1 MITPKAIYSAM
12 LNGTFPHRFLSQL
25 TVVVVICVGCSI
37 SALGQEPGADSVDK
51 DYAAELP
58 RIAPLSPEES
68 QKQFEILDGFRIE
81 LVASEPL
88 VVDPVAFAFDG
99 RGHLWV
105 VEMRDYSE
113 QDRERLGRVARLVD
127 SDGDGRMDQRHT
139 FVENLSW
146 PTAIWPW
153 LDGVLVA
160 EPPHITWFRDTDGD
174 GRSDTSQVW
183 YSGFGRSN
191 VQGLVNSLRW
201 GVDAWIHGATSSS
214 GAQLQSPDS
223 GTTVDLGRRD
233 FAIDPLTLT
242 LRAEAGGGQHG
253 MSFNRW
259 GDKFVTSNS
268 DHLQQIIDLESWLE
282 GRSVPVPLPTVRRSI
297 AEDGPQAEVFR
308 ASPVEPWRIVRT
320 RLRAGGIVPGVV
332 EGGGRAAGYFTGAT
346 GTWIMDHQRGFGTG
360 TPATQS
366 GTASAND
373 DSEPHDTAL
382 VCDVGSNLVHR
393 KRLIDQG
400 LFWTAQRIDQQT
412 ELLRSRDIWFRPV
425 QLGDGP
431 DGALY
436 IADMYREVIE
446 HPQSLP
452 PMIKRHLDLTS
463 GRDRGRIWR
472 VTNHATPRRSYD
484 DFTVLDDH
492 ALVQRLQSPI
502 AWQRMMASQL
512 LVERFHLQK
521 LNPSVKQTLQ
531 QLTLNSP
538 LAETR
543 VLGQWLLAR
552 LGWLTPELT
561 LPMLQQPH
569 PRALAHAIEIVASGE
584 LTEPAGQQLIRI
596 AAGCTDAR
604 VQLALIKAS
613 VKQDEDS
620 RMKLLGD
627 LLPLVKEPLARALLV
642 TASGDNSWRV
652 FQNVQ
657 KDLSDQE
664 FAQWLNLLL
673 PVWVSMVDLPTELD
687 QLAQQSLKSQHPRQS
702 LWLQALSALPSHS
715 KVSQFLKKLDIQN
728 SLDEQIAQ
736 RLQAKPEGQAAS
748 WLRLAST
755 DLQGQWMPKLLQGT
769 IADTTQVAAI
779 ESLSWANHPDL
790 PSRLVQNFRNWTP
803 SVQAAALSALT
814 ARPERLTV
822 LAGALED
829 QQIAR
834 SQIPPHIR
842 QSLLGKGDTE
852 LSRRFHKILSAVS
865 SDRQAVSERY
875 QNVLD
880 QATVAGDL
888 QLGQAVF
895 QRVCAQC
902 HRVGQIGNDVGPPL
916 RQLGDKSPSQ
926 LLTAIIDPS
935 QEVDPKYSAYTLLT
949 EDGLA
954 ITGLIVQE
962 TGNQIVVAEAGG
974 KQTTLDRESLE
985 QIQSTGL
992 SLMPNGLEEQITP
1005 QQMVSLIA
1013 FLRSVQK

>member
-1 MITPKAIYSAM
+1 MRESYCLATRRTILPTW
-12 LNGTFPHRFLSQL
+12 FLKRL
-25 TVVVVICVGCSI
+25 LATALGCVGCSI
-37 SALGQEPGADSVDK
+37 TTLGQQPEADSADK
-51 DYAAELP
+51 DYSAELP

-68 QKQFEILDGFRIE
+68 QKQFEILDGFRVE

-113 QDRERLGRVARLVD
+113 QDTERLGRVARLVD
-127 SDGDGRMDQRHT
+127 NDGDGRMDQRQT

-160 EPPHITWFRDTDGD
+160 EPPNITWFRDADGD
-174 GRSDTSQVW
+174 GHSDSSQVW
-183 YSGFGRSN
+183 YSGFRRSN

-201 GVDAWIHGATSSS
+201 GVDAWIHGATSSA
-214 GAQLQSPDS
+214 GAQLKTPDS
-223 GTTVDLGRRD
+223 EASTDLGRRD
-233 FAIDPLTLT
+233 FAIDPLNQT

-282 GRSVPVPLPTVRRSI
+282 GRSVLVPLPAVRRSI

-346 GTWIMDHQRGFGTG
+346 GTWIMDHQRGFGTN
-360 TPATQS
+360 
-366 GTASAND
+366 SAPGGSEADSNENA
-373 DSEPHDTAL
+373 SEPHDTAL

-400 LFWTAQRIDQQT
+400 LFWTAQRIDQET

-446 HPQSLP
+446 HPHSLP
-452 PMIKRHLDLTS
+452 PVIKRHLDLTS

-472 VTNHATPRRSYD
+472 VTNDLTPHKSYD
-484 DFTVLDDH
+484 DLTVIDDR
-492 ALVQRLQSPI
+492 ALVQRLESPI
-502 AWQRMMASQL
+502 AWQRLMASQL
-512 LVERFHLQK
+512 LVERFHLHK
-521 LNPSVKQTLQ
+521 LSPSVRQTLQ
-531 QLTLNSP
+531 QVTLNSS
-538 LAETR
+538 LAESR

-552 LGWLTPELT
+552 LGWLTPELI
-561 LPMLQQPH
+561 LPMLQQSH
-569 PRALAHAIEIVASGE
+569 PRVLAHAIEIAATDE
-584 LTEPAGQQLIRI
+584 LTAEVKQQFMHL
-596 AAGCTDAR
+596 AQDCTDVR
-604 VQLALIKAS
+604 VQISLIKAS
-613 VKQDEDS
+613 VKMDETS
-620 RMKLLGD
+620 RFNVLAT
-627 LLPLVKEPLARALLV
+627 LLPSVQEPLSRTLLV
-642 TASGDNSWRV
+642 TVAEDQSWRL
-652 FQNVQ
+652 FQLAQ
-657 KDLSDQE
+657 QDLSDLE
-664 FAQWLNLLL
+664 FSRWLNLLL
-673 PVWVSMVDLPTELD
+673 TGWLAMRELPDELF
-687 QLAQQSLKSQHPRQS
+687 QFAKQSLNSQHPRQS
-702 LWLQALSALPSHS
+702 QWLQALSALPLHS
-715 KVSQFLKKLDIQN
+715 RVAQFLD
-728 SLDEQIAQ
+728 SLDVQANLDSQIDA
-736 RLQAKPEGQAAS
+736 RLKTESSLEVVG
-748 WLRLAST
+748 WLRLASAEV
-755 DLQGQWMPKLLQGT
+755 QGEWMRKLLQGST
-769 IADTTQVAAI
+769 ADTIQVAVI
-779 ESLSWANHPDL
+779 DSLSWANHPDL
-790 PSRLVQNFRNWTP
+790 TSHLVQGFRNWTP
-803 SVQAAALSALT
+803 SVQSAALSALT
-814 ARPERLTV
+814 ARADRLTV
-822 LAGALED
+822 LAQALEA
-829 QQIAR
+829 QQIVR
-834 SQIPPHIR
+834 SQIPPHVR
-842 QSLLGKGDTE
+842 QSLIGKGDTE
-852 LSRRFHKILSAVS
+852 LSKRFHQVLSAVS
-865 SDRQAVSERY
+865 SDRQAVLERY
-875 QNVLD
+875 QKVLD
-880 QATVAGDL
+880 QAKVSGDV

-895 QRVCAQC
+895 ERVCAQC
-902 HRVGQIGNDVGPPL
+902 HRLGQIGNDVGPPL

-949 EDGLA
+949 EDGLV

-974 KQTTLDRESLE
+974 KKTTLDRQSLE

-1005 QQMVSLIA
+1005 EQMVSLIE
-1013 FLRSVQK
+1013 FLRSAQN

>member
-1 MITPKAIYSAM
+1 M
-12 LNGTFPHRFLSQL
+12 
-25 TVVVVICVGCSI
+25 
-37 SALGQEPGADSVDK
+37 DK

-68 QKQFEILDGFRIE
+68 LKQFEILNGFRIE

-105 VEMRDYSE
+105 VEMLDYSE
-113 QDRERLGRVARLVD
+113 QDKERLGRVARLVD

-139 FVENLSW
+139 FVEDLSW

-153 LDGVLVA
+153 LDGVIVA
-160 EPPHITWFRDTDGD
+160 QPPDITWFRDTDGD
-174 GRSDTSQVW
+174 GRSDTSKVW

-214 GAQLQSPDS
+214 GAQVQSPDS
-223 GTTVDLGRRD
+223 RATIDLGRRD
-233 FAIDPLTLT
+233 FAIDPMTQT
-242 LRAEAGGGQHG
+242 LRTEAGGGQHG

-268 DHLQQIIDLESWLE
+268 DHLQQIIDLEGWLV

-346 GTWIMDHQRGFGTG
+346 GTWIMDHQRGFGIG
-360 TPATQS
+360 DPSTQS
-366 GTASAND
+366 GTASAID
-373 DSEPHDTAL
+373 DSKPHDTAL

-400 LFWTAQRIDQQT
+400 LFWTAQRIDQHT

-452 PMIKRHLDLTS
+452 PVIKRHLDLTS

-472 VTNHATPRRSYD
+472 VTHDASPKTRYD
-484 DFTVLDDH
+484 DLTVLDDH

-502 AWQRMMASQL
+502 AWQRLMASQL

-552 LGWLTPELT
+552 LDWLTSELT
-561 LPMLQQPH
+561 VPMLQQPH

-584 LTEPAGQQLIRI
+584 LTEPAGQQLIRL
-596 AAGCTDAR
+596 ASRCSDAR
-604 VQLALIKAS
+604 VQMALIKAS
-613 VKQDEDS
+613 VKQDEVS
-620 RMKLLGD
+620 RMKVLGD
-627 LLPLVKEPLARALLV
+627 LLPLVKEPLVRALLV
-642 TASGDNSWRV
+642 TASGDNSWRL
-652 FQNVQ
+652 FENAQ

-673 PVWVSMVDLPTELD
+673 PVWVSMVE
-687 QLAQQSLKSQHPRQS
+687 
-702 LWLQALSALPSHS
+702 
-715 KVSQFLKKLDIQN
+715 
-728 SLDEQIAQ
+728 
-736 RLQAKPEGQAAS
+736 
-748 WLRLAST
+748 
-755 DLQGQWMPKLLQGT
+755 
-769 IADTTQVAAI
+769 
-779 ESLSWANHPDL
+779 
-790 PSRLVQNFRNWTP
+790 
-803 SVQAAALSALT
+803 
-814 ARPERLTV
+814 
-822 LAGALED
+822 
-829 QQIAR
+829 
-834 SQIPPHIR
+834 
-842 QSLLGKGDTE
+842 
-852 LSRRFHKILSAVS
+852 
-865 SDRQAVSERY
+865 
-875 QNVLD
+875 
-880 QATVAGDL
+880 
-888 QLGQAVF
+888 
-895 QRVCAQC
+895 
-902 HRVGQIGNDVGPPL
+902 
-916 RQLGDKSPSQ
+916 
-926 LLTAIIDPS
+926 
-935 QEVDPKYSAYTLLT
+935 
-949 EDGLA
+949 
-954 ITGLIVQE
+954 
-962 TGNQIVVAEAGG
+962 
-974 KQTTLDRESLE
+974 
-985 QIQSTGL
+985 
-992 SLMPNGLEEQITP
+992 
-1005 QQMVSLIA
+1005 
-1013 FLRSVQK
+1013 